1 MPHAVVAA
9 ASLSRRR
16 PHWAAR
22 RAVMVLGAAAALLA
36 GCAGVSLDEP
46 LEGTPWRLVQLQGQP
61 LGVAGG
67 DSGDAPPAPR
77 LQFDAARQ
85 QVSGSGGCNRLSGG
99 YRRSGSTLRIGP
111 LASTRMACPDA
122 ERSALETRFVAALEA
137 TAAFDVKGAQLTL
150 LDARALPLAVLE
162 LGLREAP

>member
-1 MPHAVVAA
+1 MPHAAHPP
-9 ASLSRRR
+9 SPRR
-16 PHWAAR
+16 HAHLAAR
-22 RAVMVLGAAAALLA
+22 LAPLGAAAALLLA
-36 GCAGVSLDEP
+36 GCAAGVSLDEP

-61 LGVAGG
+61 LGAVAVGS
-67 DSGDAPPAPR
+67 DPRAEPR

-99 YRRSGSTLRIGP
+99 YRRSGGNALRIGP
-111 LASTRMACPDA
+111 LASTRMACSDA

-137 TAAFDVKGAQLTL
+137 TAAFDLKGAQLTL

-162 LGLREAP
+162 LGPREAP